1 MRTQKT
7 LQRRKGRI
15 GRDWLP
21 FYIIMAAF
29 PVLQFCVF
37 YIGVNAN
44 MITKAFSTY
53 DMNTGTYVLTG
64 IENFKRVFFELRTNP
79 VYGVSLRNSLI
90 AYLLITG
97 ISLPL
102 SLLMSYYI
110 FKNGVGH
117 KLFRSLLFLPSII
130 SPMVLS
136 TIFRIVTDKVYPE
149 LVFKFTGEY
158 VPGLLMGDSSTVFLL
173 ACFYTI
179 WTGFGVT
186 TMMYRGAMD
195 GVTPSMLEAA
205 SLDGAGEFVQ
215 FYKIILPMI
224 FPTTSVFLL
233 TGVAGIFMNQINLYN
248 IFSSN
253 LGDQMVKT
261 FGYQFF
267 LETSKASLA
276 DYPRLNAIGLLL
288 SLVTI
293 PVVLGLHRLFNRL
306 DPTEGSR

>member
-1 MRTQKT
+1 
-7 LQRRKGRI
+7 
-15 GRDWLP
+15 
-21 FYIIMAAF
+21 
-29 PVLQFCVF
+29 
-37 YIGVNAN
+37 
-44 MITKAFSTY
+44 
-53 DMNTGTYVLTG
+53 MND
-64 IENFKRVFFELRTNP
+64 P
-79 VYGVSLRNSLI
+79 VYGVSLKNSLI
-90 AYLLITG
+90 AYLLITA

-110 FKNGVGH
+110 FKKGAGH
-117 KLFRSLLFLPSII
+117 KMFRSLLFMPSII

-136 TIFRIVTDKVYPE
+136 TIFRILTDKVYPE
-149 LVFKFTGEY
+149 LVFQMTGEY

-173 ACFYTI
+173 ACFYTV

-224 FPTTSVFLL
+224 FPTVSVFLL
-233 TGVAGIFMNQINLYN
+233 TGITGIFMNQINLYN

-253 LGDQMVKT
+253 LGDPMVKT

-267 LETSKASLA
+267 IETAQATLS
-276 DYPRLNAIGLLL
+276 DYPRLSAIGLLL
-288 SLVTI
+288 SAVTI
-293 PVVLGLHRLFNRL
+293 PVVLILRRLFNKL
-306 DPTEGSR
+306 DPTEG

>member
-1 MRTQKT
+1 MRTKKT
-7 LQRRKGRI
+7 LQKRKGRI
-15 GRDWLP
+15 KRDWLL

-29 PVLQFCVF
+29 PVAQFCIF

-44 MITKAFSTY
+44 MITKAFSAY
-53 DMNTGTYVLTG
+53 DMETGTYVFNG
-64 IENFKRVFFELRTNP
+64 IENFRRLFYELKNNP
-79 VYGVSLRNSLI
+79 IYGIALKNSLI
-90 AYLLITG
+90 AYLLTTG
-97 ISLPL
+97 VSLPL

-110 FKNGVGH
+110 FKKGAGH
-117 KLFRSLLFLPSII
+117 KMFRSLLFLPSII

-136 TIFRIVTDKVYPE
+136 TIFRIVTDKIYPE

-158 VPGLLMGDSSTVFLL
+158 VPGLLMSDSRTVFLL

-224 FPTTSVFLL
+224 FPTVSVFLL
-233 TGVAGIFMNQINLYN
+233 TGITGIFMNQISLYN
-248 IFSSN
+248 IFSAN

-267 LETSKASLA
+267 LETSKATLS
-276 DYPRLNAIGLLL
+276 DYPRLTAIGLLL
-288 SLVTI
+288 SAVTI
-293 PVVLGLHRLFNRL
+293 PVVLGLRKLFNKF
-306 DPTEGSR
+306 DPMEG

>member
-7 LQRRKGRI
+7 LQRRKSKI
-15 GRDWLP
+15 GRGWLL

-44 MITKAFSTY
+44 MITKAFSAY
-53 DMNTGTYVLTG
+53 DMDTGTYVFNG
-64 IENFKRVFFELRTNP
+64 IENFRKLFFEFKTNP
-79 VYGVSLRNSLI
+79 VYGVSLKNSLI
-90 AYLLITG
+90 AYLLNTA

-110 FKNGVGH
+110 FKKGIGH
-117 KLFRSLLFLPSII
+117 KLFRSILFLPSII

-136 TIFRIVTDKVYPE
+136 TIFRIVTDKIYPE
-149 LVFKFTGEY
+149 MMFRFTGEY
-158 VPGLLMGDSSTVFLL
+158 VPGLLMSDSKTVFLL

-205 SLDGAGEFVQ
+205 SIDGAGEFIQ

-224 FPTTSVFLL
+224 FPTVSVFLL
-233 TGVAGIFMNQINLYN
+233 TGITAIFMNQISLYN

-253 LGDQMVKT
+253 LGDEMVKT

-267 LETSKASLA
+267 LETSKASLS
-276 DYPRLNAIGLLL
+276 DYPRLTAIGLLL
-288 SLVTI
+288 SAVTI
-293 PVVLGLHRLFNRL
+293 PVVLGLRRLFNKL
-306 DPTEGSR
+306 DPTEG

>member
-7 LQRRKGRI
+7 LQNRKGKHK
-15 GRDWLP
+15 RDGLL
-21 FYIIMAAF
+21 FYILMAAF
-29 PVLQFCVF
+29 PVVQFCVF
-37 YIGVNAN
+37 YIGVNIN
-44 MITKAFSTY
+44 MITKSFSAY
-53 DMNTGTYVLTG
+53 DMQTGTYVFNG
-64 IENFKRVFFELRTNP
+64 FNNFQKLFFEFKNDP
-79 VYGVSLRNSLI
+79 IYGISMKNSLI
-90 AYLLITG
+90 AYLVTTG

-110 FKNGVGH
+110 FKKGAGH
-117 KLFRSLLFLPSII
+117 KMFRSLLFLPSII

-136 TIFRIVTDKVYPE
+136 TIFRIVTDRIYPE
-149 LVFKFTGEY
+149 LMFQATGEY
-158 VPGLLMGDSSTVFLL
+158 PPGLLMSDTNTVFML

-195 GVTPSMLEAA
+195 GVTPSLLEAA

-215 FYKIILPMI
+215 FYRIILPMI
-224 FPTTSVFLL
+224 FPTVSVFLL
-233 TGVAGIFMNQINLYN
+233 TGIAGIFMNQINLYN

-267 LETSKASLA
+267 LETSKATLS

-288 SLVTI
+288 SAVTI
-293 PVVLGLHRLFNRL
+293 PVVLGLRALFNKL
-306 DPTEGSR
+306 DPTED

>member
-7 LQRRKGRI
+7 LQRRKSKI
-15 GRDWLP
+15 GRGWLL

-44 MITKAFSTY
+44 MITKAFSAY
-53 DMNTGTYVLTG
+53 DMDTGTYVFNG
-64 IENFKRVFFELRTNP
+64 IENFRKLFFEFKTNP
-79 VYGVSLRNSLI
+79 VYGISLKNSLI
-90 AYLLITG
+90 AYLLNTA

-110 FKNGVGH
+110 FKKGIGH
-117 KLFRSLLFLPSII
+117 KLFRSVLFLPSII

-136 TIFRIVTDKVYPE
+136 TIFRIVTDKIYPE
-149 LVFKFTGEY
+149 MMFRFTGEY
-158 VPGLLMGDSSTVFLL
+158 VPGLLMSDSKTVFLL

-205 SLDGAGEFVQ
+205 SIDGAGEFIQ

-224 FPTTSVFLL
+224 FPTVSVFLL
-233 TGVAGIFMNQINLYN
+233 TGITAIFMNQISLYN

-253 LGDQMVKT
+253 LGDEMVKT

-267 LETSKASLA
+267 LETAKASLS
-276 DYPRLNAIGLLL
+276 DYPRLTAIGLLL
-288 SLVTI
+288 SAVTI
-293 PVVLGLHRLFNRL
+293 PVVLGLRRLFNKL
-306 DPTEGSR
+306 DPTEG